1 MSDLMF
7 FIRGLLGFFWSLIIL
22 PLLFLIPIGLFIAGM
37 IYFDINLSWWG
48 VLIVGLLGGFC
59 LGTIINTIKILR
71 NQ

>member
-37 IYFDINLSWWG
+37 VYFDINLSWWA
-48 VLIVGLLGGFC
+48 F
-59 LGTIINTIKILR
+59 
-71 NQ
+71 

>member
-22 PLLFLIPIGLFIAGM
+22 PLLFLILIGLLIAGM
-37 IYFDINLSWWG
+37 VYFDISIPWWG
-48 VLIVGLLGGFC
+48 ALIIAFFLGA
-59 LGTIINTIKILR
+59 IINGFKVLR

>member
-37 IYFDINLSWWG
+37 VYFDINLSWWG
-48 VLIVGLLGGFC
+48 ALIIAFFLSA
-59 LGTIINTIKILR
+59 IINGFKAPR
-71 NQ
+71 NK

>member
-22 PLLFLIPIGLFIAGM
+22 PLLFLILIGLLIAGM
-37 IYFDINLSWWG
+37 VYFDISIPWWG
-48 VLIVGLLGGFC
+48 ALIIAFFLGA
-59 LGTIINTIKILR
+59 IINGFRVLR